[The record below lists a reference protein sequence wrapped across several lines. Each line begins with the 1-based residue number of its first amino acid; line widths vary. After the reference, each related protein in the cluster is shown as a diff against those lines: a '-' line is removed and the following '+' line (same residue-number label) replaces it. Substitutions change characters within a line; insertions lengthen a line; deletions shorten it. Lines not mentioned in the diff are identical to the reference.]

1 MVEWRGVVWEWVDG
15 LGRPAVAPVVEAAV
29 VCWRIGFSLSVG
41 IWNGN
46 GREKEE

>member
-1 MVEWRGVVWEWVDG
+1 MWGRWLAG
-15 LGRPAVAPVVEAAV
+15 LGGGGAAVAPVVEAAV
-29 VCWRIGFSLSVG
+29 VCLRIGFSLSVG